1 MAAKPKYRQI
11 ADTLREQISA
21 GVLKPG
27 DALPTESALQAQFGV
42 SRVTVRQALKQLISE
57 QIVESVQGSGTYVKE
72 ERVRYDIYQLTGF
85 QEKLTDRQA
94 ETRSEVL
101 LFEVIRPDE
110 TLATR
115 LQLTT
120 ADKVWHVK
128 RVRFIKQKPVILEE
142 TWMPVRLFADL
153 TWEVMEQSK
162 YHYIEQ
168 VKKLVIDRSEQ
179 EILPVMPDAEV
190 VQALGID
197 PAQPTLE
204 KRSLGYLLD
213 GQVFEYSRNVFKSD
227 DYQFTLVA
235 RRRQ

>member
-1 MAAKPKYRQI
+1 M
-11 ADTLREQISA
+11 
-21 GVLKPG
+21 
-27 DALPTESALQAQFGV
+27 
-42 SRVTVRQALKQLISE
+42 
-57 QIVESVQGSGTYVKE
+57 ESVQGSGTYVRE

-85 QEKLTDRQA
+85 QEKLADRQV

-110 TLATR
+110 ALAAR

-190 VQALGID
+190 VQALGLD

-204 KRSLGYLLD
+204 KRSLGYLRD

>member
-1 MAAKPKYRQI
+1 
-11 ADTLREQISA
+11 
-21 GVLKPG
+21 
-27 DALPTESALQAQFGV
+27 
-42 SRVTVRQALKQLISE
+42 
-57 QIVESVQGSGTYVKE
+57 
-72 ERVRYDIYQLTGF
+72 
-85 QEKLTDRQA
+85 
-94 ETRSEVL
+94 
-101 LFEVIRPDE
+101 
-110 TLATR
+110 
-115 LQLTT
+115 
-120 ADKVWHVK
+120 
-128 RVRFIKQKPVILEE
+128 
-142 TWMPVRLFADL
+142 
-153 TWEVMEQSK
+153 MEQSK

-204 KRSLGYLLD
+204 KRSLGYLRD